1 MKSCILWNKNK
12 IGKMG
17 ISVSQ
22 VFRSG
27 SALLSNREATESTV
41 TNIEMI
47 FEILRANPKISIQRL
62 ETVLIQ
68 IPKVRIL

>member
-1 MKSCILWNKNK
+1 
-12 IGKMG
+12 MG

-27 SALLSNREATESTV
+27 SALLSNREATETTV

-68 IPKVRIL
+68 IPKVSEKFQEN